1 MSLLQKASVEK
12 TSYSTKMKVFVLKSA
27 QLWVGSYHV
36 MSTTVH
42 CCWPPPHK
50 QECKALKCWALCS
63 SSDLPNICI
72 RCFCQVLYQVARNRH
87 SRSTADVICQCVS
100 GGGEREGN
108 EITPG
113 GQRFGGSDWS
123 SSRLQNSQW
132 SWTGKEKDV
141 SMHVKS
147 FFRGKLKKD
156 CVCLTCGALLPGRCH
171 GGGRVWGR
179 WSWTWLGCIGDSD
192 RGGTATDPAGSLGGW
207 WEAASWALKTAVNK
221 KGAVKVWSY

>member
-1 MSLLQKASVEK
+1 MLTPQRSLCNQWVCCKKLQWKK

-156 CVCLTCGALLPGRCH
+156 CVFAWPAVHSCQGGVTEGEEFGVDDREH
-171 GGGRVWGR
+171 G
-179 WSWTWLGCIGDSD
+179 L
-192 RGGTATDPAGSLGGW
+192 
-207 WEAASWALKTAVNK
+207 AASVTVTEGELQQIPQALWEGDGRQQAEL
-221 KGAVKVWSY
+221 